1 MSYQDLCQDED
12 VILILVPLSTG
23 ATSAV
28 QLPENRLRFQPR
40 LNRMLELSA
49 ENRSSRDD
57 RASTAPPDDVHA
69 VATVEN
75 TDSFVL
81 RFSHG
86 AKNAHGVMMGRSLS
100 ADLLITGN
108 GISTKHAVFNFNER
122 GIPFVQDLGSRFGT
136 RVIYPNDQSNLKGFR
151 KGGKPWLL
159 TGPPILNKIK
169 DPAQR
174 DPILYLAPNMA
185 FRVHL
190 PYDQD
195 RDHPDWRARVN
206 IFRERHAEPSSLF
219 GQLDIGSASTT
230 QPATGQVSPAEGPG
244 VIFRSVVGR
253 GIFGVVAYVWN
264 SSTNEEHA
272 EKRPLVDE
280 HTLAVLRTEVRI
292 LRRLDHV
299 SEIARYFSYRSD
311 LPTAQHC
318 QVHEFFRIP
327 EAYSSD
333 GMGSREASQH

>member
-1 MSYQDLCQDED
+1 MSFQDLCRDGD
-12 VILILVPLSTG
+12 VILILVPISSG

-57 RASTAPPDDVHA
+57 RASTAPPDDV
-69 VATVEN
+69 ATVEN

-86 AKNAHGVMMGRSLS
+86 AKNARGVIMGRSLS
-100 ADLLITGN
+100 ADLLITGK
-108 GISTKHAVFNFNER
+108 GISTMHAVFNFNER

-159 TGPPILNKIK
+159 TGPPILNKIR

-190 PYDQD
+190 PYNQD

-230 QPATGQVSPAEGPG
+230 QPATGQVSPAQGPG
-244 VIFRSVVGR
+244 VIFRSVAGR
-253 GIFGVVAYVWN
+253 GIFGVVTYVWN

-272 EKRPLVDE
+272 EKRPFVDE
-280 HTLAVLRTEVRI
+280 HKLAVLRDEVRI
-292 LRRLDHV
+292 LQGLDHV

-318 QVHEFFRIP
+318 QVQEFFRIP
-327 EAYSSD
+327 EAHSSD